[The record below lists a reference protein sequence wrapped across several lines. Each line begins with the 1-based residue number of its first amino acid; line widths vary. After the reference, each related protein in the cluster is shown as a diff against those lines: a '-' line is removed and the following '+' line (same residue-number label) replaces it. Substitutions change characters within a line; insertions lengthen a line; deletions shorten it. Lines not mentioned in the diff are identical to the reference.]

1 VRGPSAR
8 EIADFQETYGEL
20 QARLV
25 QAKSGAP
32 WLGGRRSGY
41 AVESAAPPRLMNLLS
56 GRWTAVWSPLGTV
69 QVRPL
74 GPPLPLGT
82 LPIGNAR
89 QAIRAALMAQ
99 EREDRYPT
107 WLASAQQAAFPEA
120 ICWRDQMPEKGEVD
134 LTNYLPFLALSS

>member
-1 VRGPSAR
+1 
-8 EIADFQETYGEL
+8 
-20 QARLV
+20 
-25 QAKSGAP
+25 
-32 WLGGRRSGY
+32 
-41 AVESAAPPRLMNLLS
+41 
-56 GRWTAVWSPLGTV
+56 V

-89 QAIRAALMAQ
+89 DAIRAALMAQ

-107 WLASAQQAAFPEA
+107 WLTSAQQAAFPEA

-134 LTNYLPFLALSS
+134 LTNYLPFLALTS

>member
-1 VRGPSAR
+1 VRGPNAR
-8 EIADFQETYGEL
+8 EIADFHDTYGDL

-25 QAKSGAP
+25 QAKADAP

-41 AVESAAPPRLMNLLS
+41 AVESAAPPRLMTLLS
-56 GRWTAVWSPLGTV
+56 GRWSSVWSPLGTV

-82 LPIGNAR
+82 LPVGNVR
-89 QAIRAALMAQ
+89 EAIRAALIAQ
-99 EREDRYPT
+99 AREDRYPT
-107 WLASAQQAAFPEA
+107 WLSSAQQAAFPEA

-134 LTNYLPFLALSS
+134 LTNYLPFLALTS